1 MSFKTLLK
9 AEWHLS
15 KRHLN
20 VIQTSDERVAF
31 DGTSIISRLVQ
42 GSNSKS
48 GISFP
53 FFLMRN
59 IRTNDANVKPLS
71 SRPPEK

>member
-1 MSFKTLLK
+1 MTSIEMSFKTLLK

-20 VIQTSDERVAF
+20 VIQTSNERVAF
-31 DGTSIISRLVQ
+31 DGATIISRLVQ

-53 FFLMRN
+53 FFNARHSN
-59 IRTNDANVKPLS
+59 K
-71 SRPPEK
+71 